1 MFEIS
6 RLALAGLL
14 VALGACTS
22 VPSVTQADLEQEEAV
37 LRALKSDTW
46 PGLYAAN
53 DADGLAAF
61 LADDFVLIGGG
72 VRTRTDEVNWMREN
86 SWDGPADFVFEVD
99 DVIFLTP
106 DSALVYGRG
115 LSTRMAEDGTPCRHS
130 YMSSNTLRRT
140 DDGWHPVSS
149 HVSDATCDPVAL
161 EE

>member
-1 MFEIS
+1 MFEVS

-22 VPSVTQADLEQEEAV
+22 VPSATQADLEQEEAV

-72 VRTRTDEVNWMREN
+72 VRTRADEVNWMREN
-86 SWDGPADFVFEVD
+86 SVSSASAKLRTISVFAS
-99 DVIFLTP
+99 P
-106 DSALVYGRG
+106 
-115 LSTRMAEDGTPCRHS
+115 GTP
-130 YMSSNTLRRT
+130 SSKICPPESRPINKREIIASWPTNTLPTSPTRSRT
-140 DDGWHPVSS
+140 TFDCS
-149 HVSDATCDPVAL
+149 
-161 EE
+161 